1 MVNLLP
7 LLTNYNIYMAKKTTL
22 SSLIP
27 DNKNNNKHTAYG
39 MDLLEKSVN
48 KVGIIESITVSNDDK
63 IISGNAR
70 HEIIGKNFT
79 KEALVIETDGTQPI
93 IIKRTDIESDT
104 KQFYEAS
111 ILANTT
117 AKKNIDFDMEVIDT
131 LVEEFDIDVVDL
143 GVPVWSDIN
152 GVDNSDENIDLST
165 FKDSADKYL
174 NNQVR
179 QILLTFD
186 VESHKK
192 TLERLQKVQEDY
204 NIKDD
209 NSAAVLKLLEIYEE
223 SRS

>member
-1 MVNLLP
+1 MS
-7 LLTNYNIYMAKKTTL
+7 KKIKL
-22 SSLIP
+22 SNLIP
-27 DNKNNNKHTAYG
+27 DDKNNNKHTAYG

-117 AKKNIDFDMEVIDT
+117 AKKNIDFDIEVIES
-131 LVEEFDIDVVDL
+131 LGVEYDIDVVDL
-143 GVPVWSDIN
+143 GVDIYN
-152 GVDNSDENIDLST
+152 NDTINLDNFFEEDNNNNKENKNKIVLEYTDEDFELVNEALKNHSGS
-165 FKDSADKYL
+165 KE
-174 NNQVR
+174 
-179 QILLTFD
+179 QIFF
-186 VESHKK
+186 
-192 TLERLQKVQEDY
+192 
-204 NIKDD
+204 
-209 NSAAVLKLLEIYEE
+209 KLLGL
-223 SRS
+223 

>member
-1 MVNLLP
+1 MVNILH

-22 SSLIP
+22 ASLIP

-117 AKKNIDFDMEVIDT
+117 AKKNIDFDMEVIDI
-131 LVEEFDIDVVDL
+131 LVDEFDIDVVDL
-143 GVPVWSDIN
+143 GVDIVDYGNTDYSDKN
-152 GVDNSDENIDLST
+152 KEIDTDFNDQKYT
-165 FKDSADKYL
+165 FKLEYTEDEYIELKEKIQNSGKTPE
-174 NNQVR
+174 
-179 QILLTFD
+179 QIF
-186 VESHKK
+186 
-192 TLERLQKVQEDY
+192 
-204 NIKDD
+204 
-209 NSAAVLKLLEIYEE
+209 YEALI
-223 SRS
+223 

>member
-1 MVNLLP
+1 MVNILP

-22 SSLIP
+22 ASLIP
-27 DNKNNNKHTAYG
+27 DNKNNNTHTAYG

-117 AKKNIDFDMEVIDT
+117 AKKNIDFDMEVIDI
-131 LVEEFDIDVVDL
+131 LVDEFDIDVVDL
-143 GVPVWSDIN
+143 GVDIVDYGNTDYSDKN
-152 GVDNSDENIDLST
+152 KEIDTDFEDQKYT
-165 FKDSADKYL
+165 FKLEYTEDEYIELKEKIQKL
-174 NNQVR
+174 GKTPE
-179 QILLTFD
+179 QIF
-186 VESHKK
+186 
-192 TLERLQKVQEDY
+192 
-204 NIKDD
+204 
-209 NSAAVLKLLEIYEE
+209 YEALI
-223 SRS
+223 

>member
-1 MVNLLP
+1 MS
-7 LLTNYNIYMAKKTTL
+7 KKIKL

-27 DNKNNNKHTAYG
+27 DDKNNNKHTAYG

-70 HEIIGKNFT
+70 HEVIGKHFE

-117 AKKNIDFDMEVIDT
+117 AKKNIDFDKDIINEIEIDYSIDAKE
-131 LVEEFDIDVVDL
+131 LGYEEYISKMQKNSNFHTKDNYIDDL
-143 GVPVWSDIN
+143 QMP
-152 GVDNSDENIDLST
+152 ENFPITIIQTKEEYDL
-165 FKDSADKYL
+165 FCEIKNKL
-174 NNQVR
+174 
-179 QILLTFD
+179 
-186 VESHKK
+186 
-192 TLERLQKVQEDY
+192 
-204 NIKDD
+204 NIK
-209 NSAAVLKLLEIYEE
+209 SSIKAFTEIINIVKEAI
-223 SRS
+223 